1 MFHDLLSESMTDFRR
16 LDIVCLLMTLIAGS
30 SAELCEM
37 VSTRTACGIEHVI
50 PASLY
55 LILAHHTHEQ
65 HAGRF
70 EKPHALGDLQHM
82 QPINLALEG
91 LYTLSLHFDLRA
103 VRVGCTN
110 KDGTDGLHE
119 ALAEYADFL
128 HGFVHHQVRSKYMQ
142 AYLSRLLE
150 FQSTRAPSMDPRP
163 RPIETEAEQHRRL
176 MLYCDNLQ
184 QVRRQV
190 ADQRRLG
197 RDGTCEAAQ
206 HADAASTRGNDAIR
220 AGRAS
225 DAFKAYSEAIVVLAG
240 RESEPVA
247 AWPLLLALSN
257 RSEALQQLGRHEE
270 VLEDVTSAVVLLDR
284 FGSAD
289 DGVALCPA
297 EADLERL
304 RETLAR
310 REATS
315 GRELAA
321 QQERGECAEA
331 ETRRASERRQLR
343 ADRRRRA
350 CEARAA
356 RPAQEQASEM
366 ADGVAALHVAAN
378 KVAPTDASRP
388 VHAEPLPECA
398 ICQEGSKFG
407 ALEDVCGHGHVLH
420 PGCASLWRNQCLRM
434 QQWDPD
440 KHDGPGPHCPVCHR
454 TI

>member
-1 MFHDLLSESMTDFRR
+1 
-16 LDIVCLLMTLIAGS
+16 
-30 SAELCEM
+30 
-37 VSTRTACGIEHVI
+37 
-50 PASLY
+50 
-55 LILAHHTHEQ
+55 
-65 HAGRF
+65 
-70 EKPHALGDLQHM
+70 
-82 QPINLALEG
+82 
-91 LYTLSLHFDLRA
+91 
-103 VRVGCTN
+103 
-110 KDGTDGLHE
+110 
-119 ALAEYADFL
+119 
-128 HGFVHHQVRSKYMQ
+128 MQ

-163 RPIETEAEQHRRL
+163 CPIETEAEQHRRL
-176 MLYCDNLQ
+176 MMYCDNLQ
-184 QVRRQV
+184 QARRQV

-220 AGRAS
+220 AGRVS
-225 DAFKAYSEAIVVLAG
+225 DAFKAYSEAIMALAG

-289 DGVALCPA
+289 DGVALYPA

-356 RPAQEQASEM
+356 RRAQEQASEM
-366 ADGVAALHVAAN
+366 ADAVAALHVAAN

-388 VHAEPLPECA
+388 VHAEPLPSARRGASSVHLRTSAATATCCTQAVPLCGAANACGCSSGTQTSTTVRIAPCA
-398 ICQEGSKFG
+398 AVRSDELQPRPRRNSGSESKFNS
-407 ALEDVCGHGHVLH
+407 HGSYGGLRQAARARSSGCLVPVGRAFLFFSCMLLNSAGFFRIH
-420 PGCASLWRNQCLRM
+420 PSLVFSLVHFSMLTLCY
-434 QQWDPD
+434 
-440 KHDGPGPHCPVCHR
+440 
-454 TI
+454 